1 MDSLT
6 KLAIPTMRP
15 NSGGTKK
22 RAVMRVLA
30 FDSSGSACSAAVR
43 NGDRLLARESETM
56 STGQAERLVPMIEAV
71 MARANLGFE
80 DLDLIAVTL
89 GPGAFTGVRIGI
101 ATAEG
106 LGLASGRPVLGLT
119 SFEAVAAG
127 TPTEL
132 RAGRALV
139 VAIESRREEL
149 YLQAFDAAGAPLA
162 EGALVAP
169 VAWSAWLPAGPL
181 VLAGDGAGRLT
192 AAAAGRDLVRAPGS
206 GLVDAGDLAS
216 LALRRWRPGEAVPRL
231 EPIYLRAPDTTL
243 PKGAPVS

>member
-1 MDSLT
+1 
-6 KLAIPTMRP
+6 
-15 NSGGTKK
+15 
-22 RAVMRVLA
+22 
-30 FDSSGSACSAAVR
+30 
-43 NGDRLLARESETM
+43 M

-71 MARANLGFE
+71 MARANLRFE

-127 TPTEL
+127 APPEL

-149 YLQAFDAAGAPLA
+149 YLQAFDVAGAPLA

-192 AAAAGRDLVRAPGS
+192 AAAAGRDLVRASGS

-216 LALRRWRPGEAVPRL
+216 LALRRWRPGKAVPRL